1 MQFMEAVFRGRE
13 QFFFSMKYFILLCI
27 NVSKTSA
34 LRICMTFATFFFSL
48 GKQIEFGKFEIVEM
62 DKLIISARKLQ
73 PWRQLNYYVVIE
85 NDFAVH

>member
-1 MQFMEAVFRGRE
+1 M
-13 QFFFSMKYFILLCI
+13 YDLCH
-27 NVSKTSA
+27 
-34 LRICMTFATFFFSL
+34 FFFSL

-73 PWRQLNYYVVIE
+73 PWRQLNYYEVIE